1 MRVYI
6 ANVLLMPFSHP
17 STVLSHPSNGIICST
32 MREICKNRKRHQPRT
47 DFSEQELFKEF
58 SVSFSPA
65 VLQPKG
71 SKVFWPASRLRRF
84 GYQCPVAVSPQRWSG
99 NPTQTGI
106 HLWRHRLRQ

>member
-17 STVLSHPSNGIICST
+17 STVLSHPSNSIISAT
-32 MREICKNRKRHQPRT
+32 MREICKNRKRHQLRT
-47 DFSEQELFKEF
+47 DFSKQELFEEF
-58 SVSFSPA
+58 GVSFSSA

-71 SKVFWPASRLRRF
+71 SKVFWSASRLLRF
-84 GYQCPVAVSPQRWSG
+84 GYQRQVAVSPQRWSG
-99 NPTQTGI
+99 NPAQTGI